1 VIGSRSPLVG
11 RGWNGNGKSYG
22 DLVMAESDISYISSG
37 RHSVDR
43 ILTSGYD
50 SLDPGGR
57 ILPRLSH
64 SSDIDHNQGFESLHL
79 GWRSLDATSPTEFS
93 SRNSHDTDSLSNSPH
108 SMVSSVELYVCVC
121 VFQTPKY
128 VKM

>member
-1 VIGSRSPLVG
+1 LVG

-43 ILTSGYD
+43 ILTSAYD

-108 SMVSSVELYVCVC
+108 SMVSSVELYVCV
-121 VFQTPKY
+121 FQTPKY